1 MTDVDLIC
9 CKQWTH
15 SLSLNN
21 VAYDS
26 CSLYQGTNLVS
37 LLLKSSPTS
46 RLELLLWLILDYVL
60 DYEYFILCICDRS
73 WNGLVSKDL
82 CVYTYLL
89 PCRIIL
95 CSICVH
101 FYCDEIKKML
111 KKVKMCNVIITFL
124 FLQCKHS
131 STR

>member
-73 WNGLVSKDL
+73 
-82 CVYTYLL
+82 
-89 PCRIIL
+89 
-95 CSICVH
+95 
-101 FYCDEIKKML
+101 
-111 KKVKMCNVIITFL
+111 
-124 FLQCKHS
+124 
-131 STR
+131 